1 MSTSSSGSS
10 SFLASA
16 SAGAAPP
23 AAAANK
29 NENGVKYLDTTIYLL
44 TSTSSGGTTT
54 TTSGLHLL
62 GSFSNELGAGLVT
75 DSGDENGKVFFV
87 SRGTAFL
94 EEFLNIGSGY
104 NKRAK
109 LDICN

>member
-1 MSTSSSGSS
+1 MRGIT
-10 SFLASA
+10 
-16 SAGAAPP
+16 APP

-44 TSTSSGGTTT
+44 TSSSGGGTTT
-54 TTSGLHLL
+54 TSRANLL

-87 SRGTAFL
+87 SRGNAFL
-94 EEFLNIGSGY
+94 EEFLNIGSSY

>member
-29 NENGVKYLDTTIYLL
+29 NENGVKYLDTTNYLL
-44 TSTSSGGTTT
+44 TSSSSGGTTT
-54 TTSGLHLL
+54 TSGAHLL
-62 GSFSNELGAGLVT
+62 GSFSNELLASLIT